1 VQKLSGVFNVLST
14 PINND
19 NDEIDLAVF
28 EKEIDQAYEV
38 LASVVKPV
46 SI

>member
-14 PINND
+14 PMNND
-19 NDEIDLAVF
+19 DEIDLAVF

-38 LASVVKPV
+38 LASVVRPV